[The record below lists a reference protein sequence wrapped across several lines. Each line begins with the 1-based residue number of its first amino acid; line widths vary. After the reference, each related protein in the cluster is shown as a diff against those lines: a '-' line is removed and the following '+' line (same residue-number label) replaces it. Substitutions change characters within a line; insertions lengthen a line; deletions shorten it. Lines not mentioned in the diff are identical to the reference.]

1 MKSKKMIVNILF
13 FAVMIILFIIL
24 HKSTSDSEKNRH
36 NHGEFSI
43 GFFIKYSPSGPGTS
57 GGCRYYFYDGN
68 GSRRSSMQH
77 RDQPAQSEIKKIK
90 EGDQYLVLYN
100 DDGSDMLFDYPI
112 KDSADFEKYVKEF
125 TERRENNQE

>member
-1 MKSKKMIVNILF
+1 
-13 FAVMIILFIIL
+13 
-24 HKSTSDSEKNRH
+24 
-36 NHGEFSI
+36 
-43 GFFIKYSPSGPGTS
+43 
-57 GGCRYYFYDGN
+57 
-68 GSRRSSMQH
+68 MQH

-90 EGDQYLVLYN
+90 EGDLYLVLYN